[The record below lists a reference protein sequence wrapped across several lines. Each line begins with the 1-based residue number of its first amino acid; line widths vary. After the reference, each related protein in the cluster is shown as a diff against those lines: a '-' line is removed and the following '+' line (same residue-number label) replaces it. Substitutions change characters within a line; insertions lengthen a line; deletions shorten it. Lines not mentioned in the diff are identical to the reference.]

1 MNAERLHA
9 LVLGIH
15 SDLQQTGVVAALQQL
30 RDNLQNQVSSPQ
42 EASYQQQITKV
53 LGKLESELPIA
64 PSNQFPPTWRE
75 LLEEIGATDLLGQ
88 PLLDNLVGI
97 FQRNQITPSAA
108 LEEIR
113 PLYTRLE
120 QLQAAVTSLLSGF
133 HSLKVPSEELA
144 PGEVE
149 LGILIPRDA
158 VQNKLLEFGQE
169 LSRLN
174 ATLAVFSELAGGGRP
189 GFALRT
195 ISSSG
200 LSVFL
205 DVSPAVGACI
215 AIAIERTVALYK
227 QLLEIRKLRMEL
239 EGQGVPASV
248 LAPIDRHANMHM
260 ANGLDPVVEELISR
274 YWRGDDEPRKN
285 ELRTELR
292 NALNAIANRIDAG
305 YNLEVRTT
313 PPEASDDADMDE
325 AESSEFSVIAEAASN
340 MRFLRTQGR
349 PLLSLPESEDQAPD
363 SDQPD
368 AGRQRPSRSR
378 K

>member
-9 LVLGIH
+9 LVLGIQA
-15 SDLQQTGVVAALQQL
+15 DLQKTGAVAALQQL
-30 RDNLQNQVSSPQ
+30 RDNLQNQVNSPQ
-42 EASYQQQITKV
+42 EASYQQQITTV
-53 LGKLESELPIA
+53 LGKLETALPSA

-75 LLEEIGATDLLGQ
+75 LLGEIGAIDLLGQ

-108 LEEIR
+108 LEEVK
-113 PLYTRLE
+113 PLFARLE
-120 QLQAAVTSLLSGF
+120 QLQTAVTSILSGF
-133 HSLKVPSEELA
+133 QSLKVPSEELA

-158 VQNKLLEFGQE
+158 VGNKLLEFGQE
-169 LSRLN
+169 LTRLN
-174 ATLAVFSELAGGGRP
+174 STLAVFSELSGSGRP
-189 GFALRT
+189 GFELRT

-205 DVSPAVGACI
+205 DVAPSVGACL

-227 QLLEIRKLRMEL
+227 QLLEIRKLRTEL
-239 EGQGVPASV
+239 EGQGVPVSV
-248 LAPIDRHANMHM
+248 LAPIDKHANMHM

-274 YWRGDDEPRKN
+274 YWRGDNEPRIN

-292 NALNAIANRIDAG
+292 HALNAIANRIDAG
-305 YNLEVRTT
+305 YNLEVRTN
-313 PPEASDDADMDE
+313 PPEVADDE
-325 AESSEFSVIAEAASN
+325 ATDEARNSDYGAIAEAASN
-340 MRFLRTQGR
+340 MRFLRTEGR
-349 PLLSLPESEDQAPD
+349 PILSLPEAVDQAPD
-363 SDQPD
+363 TEPQDGEHPK
-368 AGRQRPSRSR
+368 PPRSR